1 MTRCMP
7 GAGWRLP
14 KANSLPLSEIRQTFY
29 RNGARSCRPPPCGR
43 RSARSSYS
51 AGERYSRLS
60 HARNRQYRDKIN
72 PKRIHVTVR
81 LQDLVMDKPRS
92 NQEWFEA
99 LSNQDVQQGE
109 ALEEIRRL
117 LLRAA
122 LYTLVTHLS
131 DLQEMSEEERL
142 ALAEECAQEA
152 LMAVLAR
159 LGDFRGDSKFTTWA
173 YKFGVNIALSR
184 ARRWRW
190 KQVSLDD
197 LADDDGTLNWFQRD
211 ERFQTADSEQPVR
224 QKEVVEVIREVLRTQ
239 LTPRQRQTLKL
250 IAFDDVP
257 MDVVVQ
263 RLDSNRNAVYKLLHD
278 ARLKIKQQLV
288 RRGYDLAE
296 VMDLFQ

>member
-1 MTRCMP
+1 MP
-7 GAGWRLP
+7 
-14 KANSLPLSEIRQTFY
+14 ST
-29 RNGARSCRPPPCGR
+29 
-43 RSARSSYS
+43 
-51 AGERYSRLS
+51 
-60 HARNRQYRDKIN
+60 
-72 PKRIHVTVR
+72 
-81 LQDLVMDKPRS
+81 RS
-92 NQEWFEA
+92 NQEWFDA
-99 LSNQDVQQGE
+99 LSNQGMQQGE
-109 ALEEIRRL
+109 ALEELRRL

-122 LYTLVTHLS
+122 LYTLVTHLT
-131 DLQEMSEEERL
+131 DLQEMSENERV

-152 LMAVLAR
+152 LMAVLGR
-159 LGDFRGDSKFTTWA
+159 LGDFRGDSKFTTWV

-197 LADDDGTLNWFQRD
+197 LADDEGTLDWLQRN

-250 IAFDDVP
+250 IAFDNVP

-263 RLDSNRNAVYKLLHD
+263 RLDSNRNAVYKSLHD
-278 ARLKIKQQLV
+278 ARLKIKQQLIQ
-288 RRGYDLAE
+288 RGYNLAE

>member
-1 MTRCMP
+1 
-7 GAGWRLP
+7 
-14 KANSLPLSEIRQTFY
+14 
-29 RNGARSCRPPPCGR
+29 
-43 RSARSSYS
+43 
-51 AGERYSRLS
+51 
-60 HARNRQYRDKIN
+60 
-72 PKRIHVTVR
+72 
-81 LQDLVMDKPRS
+81 MDKPRS

>member
-1 MTRCMP
+1 MP
-7 GAGWRLP
+7 TIS
-14 KANSLPLSEIRQTFY
+14 NSGLKSIH
-29 RNGARSCRPPPCGR
+29 
-43 RSARSSYS
+43 
-51 AGERYSRLS
+51 RYSS
-60 HARNRQYRDKIN
+60 DHPTK
-72 PKRIHVTVR
+72 
-81 LQDLVMDKPRS
+81 DLVMPGTRS
-92 NQEWFEA
+92 NQEWLDA
-99 LSNQDVQQGE
+99 LSNQGIQQE
-109 ALEEIRRL
+109 IALEELRRL

-122 LYTLVTHLS
+122 LFTLVTHLA
-131 DLQEMSEEERL
+131 DLHEMPEEERL

-152 LMAVLAR
+152 MMTVLVR

-173 YKFGVNIALSR
+173 YKFGINIALSR

-211 ERFQTADSEQPVR
+211 ERLQTADSEQPVR
-224 QKEVVEVIREVLRTQ
+224 QREVVEVIREVLRTQ
-239 LTPRQRQTLKL
+239 LTARQRQTLKL
-250 IAFDDVP
+250 IAFDNVP

>member
-1 MTRCMP
+1 MP
-7 GAGWRLP
+7 
-14 KANSLPLSEIRQTFY
+14 ST
-29 RNGARSCRPPPCGR
+29 
-43 RSARSSYS
+43 
-51 AGERYSRLS
+51 
-60 HARNRQYRDKIN
+60 
-72 PKRIHVTVR
+72 
-81 LQDLVMDKPRS
+81 RS
-92 NQEWFEA
+92 NQEWFDA
-99 LSNQDVQQGE
+99 LSNQGMQQGE
-109 ALEEIRRL
+109 ALEELRRL

-122 LYTLVTHLS
+122 LFTLVTHLT
-131 DLQEMSEEERL
+131 DLQEMSENERV

-152 LMAVLAR
+152 LMAVLGR
-159 LGDFRGDSKFTTWA
+159 LGDFRGDSKFTTWV

-197 LADDDGTLNWFQRD
+197 LADDDGTLDWLQRN

-250 IAFDDVP
+250 IAFDNVP

-263 RLDSNRNAVYKLLHD
+263 RLDSNRNAVYKSLHD
-278 ARLKIKQQLV
+278 ARLKIKQQLIQ
-288 RRGYDLAE
+288 RGYNLAE

>member
-1 MTRCMP
+1 MP
-7 GAGWRLP
+7 
-14 KANSLPLSEIRQTFY
+14 ST
-29 RNGARSCRPPPCGR
+29 
-43 RSARSSYS
+43 
-51 AGERYSRLS
+51 
-60 HARNRQYRDKIN
+60 
-72 PKRIHVTVR
+72 
-81 LQDLVMDKPRS
+81 RS
-92 NQEWFEA
+92 NQEWFDA
-99 LSNQDVQQGE
+99 LSNQGMQQGE
-109 ALEEIRRL
+109 ALEELRRL

-122 LYTLVTHLS
+122 LFTLVTHLT
-131 DLQEMSEEERL
+131 DLQEMSENERV

-152 LMAVLAR
+152 LIAVLGR
-159 LGDFRGDSKFTTWA
+159 LGDFRGESKFTTWV

-197 LADDDGTLNWFQRD
+197 LADDDGTLDWLQRN

-250 IAFDDVP
+250 MAFDNVP

-263 RLDSNRNAVYKLLHD
+263 RLDSNRNAVYKSLHD
-278 ARLKIKQQLV
+278 ARLKIKQQLIQ
-288 RRGYDLAE
+288 RGYNLAE

>member
-1 MTRCMP
+1 MP
-7 GAGWRLP
+7 
-14 KANSLPLSEIRQTFY
+14 ST
-29 RNGARSCRPPPCGR
+29 
-43 RSARSSYS
+43 
-51 AGERYSRLS
+51 
-60 HARNRQYRDKIN
+60 
-72 PKRIHVTVR
+72 
-81 LQDLVMDKPRS
+81 RS
-92 NQEWFEA
+92 NQEWFDA
-99 LSNQDVQQGE
+99 LSNQGMQQGE
-109 ALEEIRRL
+109 ALEELRRL

-122 LYTLVTHLS
+122 LFTLVTHLT
-131 DLQEMSEEERL
+131 DLQEMSENERV

-159 LGDFRGDSKFTTWA
+159 LGDFRGDSKFTTWV

-197 LADDDGTLNWFQRD
+197 LADDEGTLDWLQRN

-250 IAFDDVP
+250 IAFDNVP

-263 RLDSNRNAVYKLLHD
+263 RLDSNRNAVYKSLHD
-278 ARLKIKQQLV
+278 ARLKIKQQLIQ
-288 RRGYDLAE
+288 RGYNLAE

>member
-1 MTRCMP
+1 MP
-7 GAGWRLP
+7 
-14 KANSLPLSEIRQTFY
+14 ST
-29 RNGARSCRPPPCGR
+29 
-43 RSARSSYS
+43 
-51 AGERYSRLS
+51 
-60 HARNRQYRDKIN
+60 
-72 PKRIHVTVR
+72 
-81 LQDLVMDKPRS
+81 RS
-92 NQEWFEA
+92 NQEWFDA
-99 LSNQDVQQGE
+99 LSNQGMQQGE
-109 ALEEIRRL
+109 ALEELRRL

-122 LYTLVTHLS
+122 LFTLVTHLT
-131 DLQEMSEEERL
+131 DLQEMSENERM

-159 LGDFRGDSKFTTWA
+159 LGDFRGDSKFTTWV

-197 LADDDGTLNWFQRD
+197 LADDDGTLDWLQRN

-250 IAFDDVP
+250 IAFDNVP

-263 RLDSNRNAVYKLLHD
+263 RLDSNRNAVYKSLHD
-278 ARLKIKQQLV
+278 ARLKIKQQLIQ
-288 RRGYDLAE
+288 RGYNLAE